1 MGSNHNIVPLD
12 SHPRARARATGGPAS
27 GALDLLAQIFDEIAA
42 EPGLP
47 AAVRSEIARLRI
59 PALRAAQRVPDFLER
74 RAHPARRL
82 VDAIGVAALGVDESA
97 GDGDPTVAAISA
109 AVHDLLVDFEE
120 DLAPFE
126 AAAARLAEY
135 VDERT
140 RGDDEGARPLVQ
152 AIVQRELADVPRH
165 VAQEE
170 VARRLRS
177 RLWVPQPVREML
189 SDQWVRALADAYSRD
204 GEESE
209 EWSGLVRTMDDLL
222 WSVEPKASPEGR
234 RRLAGILPD
243 LVQAIVRGWRR
254 AGASEA
260 ERDEFLSR
268 LVDAHAH
275 AMKAGMRGMALVP
288 EPTQAQD
295 LPPALART
303 TFSVG
308 ERRVEEI
315 RLTPAAQG
323 GTDAADEEVARLR
336 VGAWVELERGAR
348 VAARKR
354 LAWSSPVT
362 GACLFL
368 GLAPGSTG
376 VCIDP
381 AALAQLVR
389 RGEARIV
396 DDAPLIERALAAM
409 LRRPTPGQG

>member
-12 SHPRARARATGGPAS
+12 SHPRARARAAGGPAS
-27 GALDLLAQIFDEIAA
+27 ASLDLLAQLFDEIAV

-47 AAVRSEIARLRI
+47 GAIRAEIARLRI

-82 VDAIGVAALGVDESA
+82 VDAIGAAALGVDESA
-97 GDGDPTVAAISA
+97 GDGDASVAAISA
-109 AVHDLLVDFEE
+109 AVHDLLVDFED
-120 DLAPFE
+120 DLAPFD
-126 AAAARLAEY
+126 AASTRLAEF

-140 RGDDEGARPLVQ
+140 RRDDDNARVLVQ
-152 AIVQRELADVPRH
+152 SIVQRELADAPRH

-177 RLWVPQPVREML
+177 RLWVPQPVRAML
-189 SDQWVRALADAYSRD
+189 SDQWVRALAAAYASN

-209 EWSGLVRTMDDLL
+209 EWRGLVRTMDDLL

-234 RRLAGILPD
+234 RRLAGILPG
-243 LVQAIVRGWRR
+243 LVQSIIQGWRR
-254 AGASEA
+254 AGAGEA

-275 AMKAGMRGMALVP
+275 AMKAGLRGMALVP
-288 EPTQAQD
+288 EPTGASNG
-295 LPPALART
+295 PAMLART
-303 TFSVG
+303 TFTVG

-315 RLTPAAQG
+315 RLRPGAEVAP
-323 GTDAADEEVARLR
+323 DAADEAVARLR
-336 VGAWVELERGAR
+336 IGAWVELERGAR

-362 GACLFL
+362 GSCLFL
-368 GLAPGSTG
+368 GLAPASTG
-376 VCIDP
+376 ICVDP
-381 AALAQLVR
+381 AALAELVR

-409 LRRPTPGQG
+409 LRRPVPGQG